1 MDLLFLFEWL
11 DTSFLAS
18 ISKAYGGLFAVVQM
32 FHLAALAVMGGM
44 VLTSDLRL
52 LNVLLKEVPAD
63 EVLNNTNR
71 WFDYALIVILVSGV
85 FMASAVAMKL
95 YYNEMYWAKMA
106 GLFVGMAFVYLIRR
120 PLFRDGIEGVS
131 QSAIK
136 VIAIS
141 SIVVWVSVA
150 ACGRWIGFS

>member
-44 VLTSDLRL
+44 VLASDLRL